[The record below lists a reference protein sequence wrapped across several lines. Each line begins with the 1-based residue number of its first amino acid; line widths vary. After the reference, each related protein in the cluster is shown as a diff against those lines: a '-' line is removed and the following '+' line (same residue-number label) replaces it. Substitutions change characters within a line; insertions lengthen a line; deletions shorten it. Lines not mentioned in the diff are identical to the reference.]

1 MYSPE
6 PRTGHGMTRRQLLAL
21 GAAGAAALSL
31 DACGGSSDA
40 RQKITADPDDG
51 WAGTL
56 LDPPFPKPDAQFT
69 DFNGK
74 PFLFVEATKDRLT
87 VLFFGYTNC
96 PDVCPTYLNTMAAAR
111 RIMGSGPG
119 SEALTLFV
127 GVDVARDTP
136 PVLKQ
141 YLGNIDPT
149 FVGLTGTEKEID
161 SAIRQLK
168 LPPTEIGQPDSDG
181 NYAVGHPA
189 RVFVFSPDNKAHRLY
204 TSDVRAQEWAQDLPR
219 LASGKW

>member
-1 MYSPE
+1 
-6 PRTGHGMTRRQLLAL
+6 MTRRQMLAL
-21 GAAGAAALSL
+21 GAAGVVVLGL
-31 DACGGSSDA
+31 DACGGTSDA
-40 RQKITADPDDG
+40 GQATPDPDEG

-56 LDPPFPKPDAQFT
+56 LDPPFPKPEAQFT

-74 PFLFVEATKDRLT
+74 PFPFAESTKGKLS

-111 RIMGSGPG
+111 RVMGTGPG
-119 SEALTLFV
+119 SEALILFV
-127 GVDVARDTP
+127 GVDVTRDTP
-136 PVLKQ
+136 SVLKQ

-149 FVGLTGTEKEID
+149 FVGLTGTEKEIG
-161 SAIRQLK
+161 SAICQLK
-168 LPPTEIGQPDSDG
+168 LPPAEIGRPDPDG
-181 NYAVGHPA
+181 NYAVGHPS

-204 TSDVRAQEWAQDLPR
+204 TSDVRAKEWAQDLPR